1 MYDVNTVYVYMY
13 LTFMIVIIDLFPW
26 LQLPDPVPLILYANG
41 IMLFSG
47 PFRPFT
53 DPVTQQCV
61 QDITDGYFPSE
72 LQNKFPDGVPFVVS
86 GSK

>member
-1 MYDVNTVYVYMY
+1 
-13 LTFMIVIIDLFPW
+13 
-26 LQLPDPVPLILYANG
+26 
-41 IMLFSG
+41 MLFSG

-86 GSK
+86 GSIPNSQLSNV